1 MRETPCAGCWRTL
14 CAESLGLQVCRC
26 FAVGRAP
33 ACAGCSCRAIS
44 LIYWLLLMCTKASPP
59 LLGALQVRVLT
70 KIVDKS
76 KRSNGSGSAAGS

>member
-1 MRETPCAGCWRTL
+1 
-14 CAESLGLQVCRC
+14 
-26 FAVGRAP
+26 
-33 ACAGCSCRAIS
+33 
-44 LIYWLLLMCTKASPP
+44 MCTKASPP